1 MDSLKGRVIINESK
15 SKKKNDNNNNKY
27 SNMNNDI
34 NTTTTTTKKKKKFL
48 LCFKPMTMDGLEDD
62 PVFKYFT
69 VEEKEGMLFPV
80 ISKPSMAPDKK
91 EAQEEEEKGG
101 GRRKKGRNNVK
112 LSKFLK
118 AVFTGTFLAK
128 KLNERKLG
136 ESSFRSETII
146 AEKGVKTI
154 NSVNKDSLKQDDDNL
169 RVNSN
174 IFSSSR
180 RSSAFTATTVCSSSS
195 SSSTSNSRSMSQR
208 RNSFESTLTG
218 SNSQNEQDN
227 NGSKQRQDK
236 NNNVQKHEKRSSGFY
251 IGFCLPL
258 ICLLVMVFWGK
269 IFAILCTSMGFFM
282 VCWSRRC
289 ALPEDSKS
297 SKFDSDEHK
306 KKVIMEGLLTR
317 DRAH

>member
-1 MDSLKGRVIINESK
+1 
-15 SKKKNDNNNNKY
+15 
-27 SNMNNDI
+27 
-34 NTTTTTTKKKKKFL
+34 
-48 LCFKPMTMDGLEDD
+48 MDGLEEDL
-62 PVFKYFT
+62 VFKYFA

-91 EAQEEEEKGG
+91 EAQEEEEEEKGG
-101 GRRKKGRNNVK
+101 GRRKKGRNVK

-128 KLNERKLG
+128 KLKKRKLG

-154 NSVNKDSLKQDDDNL
+154 NSVNKDSLKQDDDNP
-169 RVNSN
+169 RINSN
-174 IFSSSR
+174 ISSCSR
-180 RSSAFTATTVCSSSS
+180 RSYAFTATTMCSSSS
-195 SSSTSNSRSMSQR
+195 SSSSSSNSRSMSQR
-208 RNSFESTLTG
+208 CNSFESTLTG

-236 NNNVQKHEKRSSGFY
+236 NNNVQKHEKRSCGFY

-258 ICLLVMVFWGK
+258 ICLLVLIFWGK

-282 VCWSRRC
+282 VRWSSRC
-289 ALPEDSKS
+289 ALPKVGIKS
-297 SKFDSDEHK
+297 SEFD
-306 KKVIMEGLLTR
+306 
-317 DRAH
+317 

>member
-15 SKKKNDNNNNKY
+15 SKKKNFNNKKY
-27 SNMNNDI
+27 SNVN
-34 NTTTTTTKKKKKFL
+34 NTTTTTTKKKKFL
-48 LCFKPMTMDGLEDD
+48 LCFKPMTMDGLEED
-62 PVFKYFT
+62 PVFKYFA

-91 EAQEEEEKGG
+91 EAQVEEEEKGS
-101 GRRKKGRNNVK
+101 GRRKKGRNVK

-128 KLNERKLG
+128 KLKKRKLV

-146 AEKGVKTI
+146 TEKGVKTM

-169 RVNSN
+169 RINSN
-174 IFSSSR
+174 VSSCSR
-180 RSSAFTATTVCSSSS
+180 RSSAFTATPMCSSSSS

-208 RNSFESTLTG
+208 CNSFESTLTG
-218 SNSQNEQDN
+218 ANSQNEQDN

-236 NNNVQKHEKRSSGFY
+236 NNNVQKHEKRNRGFY

-258 ICLLVMVFWGK
+258 ICLLVLIFWGK

-282 VCWSRRC
+282 VRWSSRC
-289 ALPEDSKS
+289 ALPEDGIKS
-297 SKFDSDEHK
+297 SEFDSDEHK
-306 KKVIMEGLLTR
+306 KKVIMEGLLKR
-317 DRAH
+317 GRAHEL